1 MKTAFTEL
9 TGIKHPLVAFNRS
22 PEVVVEASKAGAL
35 GVLAA
40 TAYSPA
46 ELDAQL
52 AWIEAQLGDIPYGV
66 DLLVPKTQAV
76 SDRNK
81 LVASLRAQIP
91 QEHIDFV
98 TGLMAKYDI
107 PSLPPHESKVE
118 NVGTDPSVV
127 DRLLEVCFSH
137 NIKLIANALGT

>member
-1 MKTAFTEL
+1 
-9 TGIKHPLVAFNRS
+9 
-22 PEVVVEASKAGAL
+22 
-35 GVLAA
+35 
-40 TAYSPA
+40 
-46 ELDAQL
+46 
-52 AWIEAQLGDIPYGV
+52 

-137 NIKLIANALGT
+137 NIKLIANALGTPPREMVERANSSGVPVAALVG